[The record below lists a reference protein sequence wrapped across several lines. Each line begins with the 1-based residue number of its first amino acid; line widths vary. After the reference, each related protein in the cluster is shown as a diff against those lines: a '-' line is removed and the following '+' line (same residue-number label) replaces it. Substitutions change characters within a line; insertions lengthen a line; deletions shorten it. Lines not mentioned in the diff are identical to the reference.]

1 MSPDRL
7 RLCRSALFLP
17 ASNPRAVEKAF
28 SLPAD
33 LIILDCEDA
42 VRPEDKG
49 PARDAAVEA
58 LAKGF
63 EGRIC
68 AIRINAVG
76 TAWHEDDL
84 AAARAS
90 KAELIVLPKAED
102 QDSVR
107 TVREAGGKPVIAMIE
122 SARGVLASAAIA
134 GASAALM
141 AGTNDLAADL
151 GLPHSK
157 RRVGLVTAL
166 QSIVI
171 AARAAGNAAFDGV
184 FNGLQDLS
192 GLEEESRQ
200 GRSFGFDGK
209 SVIHPGQI
217 DIVNLCFS
225 PDEGAVAEA
234 ERLIAAASGG
244 AKRFEGRMIEDMHV
258 AQARTILA
266 KAGR

>member
-42 VRPEDKG
+42 VRAEDKAA
-49 PARDAAVEA
+49 ARVAAVEA
-58 LAKGF
+58 FVKGF
-63 EGRIC
+63 EGRLC

-76 TAWHEDDL
+76 TAWHEADL
-84 AAARAS
+84 AAGRSS
-90 KAELIVLPKAED
+90 KADLIVLPKAED
-102 QDSVR
+102 PHSVR
-107 TVREAGGKPVIAMIE
+107 AIAEAGGKPVIAMIE

-134 GASAALM
+134 RESAALM

-151 GLPHSK
+151 AVPPLPKRSGL
-157 RRVGLVTAL
+157 LTAL

-171 AARAAGNAAFDGV
+171 AARAAGAAAFDGV
-184 FNGLQDLS
+184 FNGLQDPD
-192 GLEEESRQ
+192 GLADESRH

-217 DIVNLCFS
+217 EIVNRCFS
-225 PDEGAVAEA
+225 PDESAIAEA

-244 AKRFEGRMIEDMHV
+244 AARFEGRMIEDMHV

-266 KAGR
+266 KARR